1 MNYIVYDLEFN
12 QPLSKDNKILDINFE
27 IIQIG
32 ALKLNSNL
40 EVTSTFNK
48 LVKPT
53 AHSEIHP
60 YIENLT
66 KITTNMVASND
77 YFPNVYSDF
86 IDFIGNEDF
95 VLCIW
100 GSGDIKELIKNIHF
114 HNLEPLDSF
123 KKYIDVQ
130 KLTSKHIN
138 TPRGTR
144 IGLKSAIEIFNMPI
158 EKEFHDAFNDAYY
171 TSEIFKK
178 LYTPEITP
186 SIYTSNNN
194 LHKITKPK
202 QKLDTISLFAQFEKM
217 YNRELSEE
225 EKSLIKLAYY
235 MGKTHQFLK

>member
-1 MNYIVYDLEFN
+1 MNYIIYDLEFN

-32 ALKLNSNL
+32 ALKLNSDL
-40 EVTSTFNK
+40 EITSTFNK

-53 AHSEIHP
+53 VHSEIHP

-86 IDFIGNEDF
+86 IDFIGDEDF
-95 VLCIW
+95 ILCIW

-138 TPRGTR
+138 TTRGTR
-144 IGLKSAIEIFNMPI
+144 IGLKSAIEFFNMPI
-158 EKEFHDAFNDAYY
+158 EKDFHNAFNDAYY

-178 LYTPEITP
+178 IYTPKIIP
-186 SIYTSNNN
+186 SIYNSNNN
-194 LHKITKPK
+194 SHKIVKHK

-217 YNRELSEE
+217 YNRELSED